1 MIYAKD
7 HKTSN
12 MFEPFS
18 HLGPK
23 RLKMLTD
30 SWPGLFREQVL
41 PTLPVDLLSKHYAR
55 DTGRPTKELFAMIG
69 LMVLQQMKD
78 LSDDEAVRQFAFNTE
93 WHYALDI
100 TGESDA
106 VAYICPKTLWN
117 VRDVMSR
124 HGLEE
129 AVFTAITG
137 HLATHFDVDMDKQR
151 LDSTH
156 IFSNM
161 KHLGRIGLFMRTIK
175 GFLTNLKRNHKHL
188 YAAVN
193 ADIIKRYMTKQG
205 ESGFAMVKPS
215 DSAKRLEDLAA
226 DLFSLVEQFKDEHAV
241 TSMSSY
247 HKLVRLL
254 KEQCVTT
261 QNEDKGADIE
271 IKPAKEIGADSMQNP
286 SDPDAGYDGH
296 KGQGYQAQVMETYS
310 ENGDAPCL
318 ITHVAVEAAHAHDAH
333 ALIPAIEAAAE
344 HGFAADE
351 ILADS
356 LYGSDENIQDA
367 AKLGVDVISPVLG
380 KVSEDKLGLDE
391 FNMSADET
399 VISCPQGKSPERI
412 TQKDEKVVALFA
424 IATCLACPCKD
435 RLSAPSAARQAGCPA
450 KAGKKGFYLR
460 YERKQVRLAV
470 RRAYER
476 TDEFKEKYRWRAG
489 EEGTNSL
496 AKQKT
501 GLGKLRVRGM
511 KAVRFAVTLKWLGVN
526 ILRASAFETA
536 KNGGNGLKTIAIIG
550 FILRI
555 LAWMG
560 QTGDNSCRI
569 PEVFMIYPVWN
580 NQSARNKAMA
590 G

>member
-7 HKTSN
+7 HKTGN
-12 MFEPFS
+12 MFDPFS

-30 SWPGLFREQVL
+30 SWPGLFRAQVL
-41 PTLPVDLLSKHYAR
+41 PKLPVDLLSKHYAR
-55 DTGRPTKELFAMIG
+55 ETGRPTKELSAMMG
-69 LMVLQQMKD
+69 LVVLQQMKD
-78 LSDDEAVRQFAFNTE
+78 LTDDEAVRQFAFNTE

-129 AVFTAITG
+129 VVFASITG
-137 HLATHFDVDMDKQR
+137 ALAAYLEMETGKQR

-161 KHLGRIGLFMRTIK
+161 KHLGRIGLFVRTMK
-175 GFLTNLKRNHKHL
+175 GFLKNLKRNHKQL
-188 YAAVN
+188 YAEVDAG
-193 ADIIKRYMTKQG
+193 IIKRYMTRQG

-215 DSAKRLEDLAA
+215 NSAKRLEDLAA
-226 DLFSLVEQFKDEHAV
+226 DLFALVEQFKDVDAV
-241 TSMSSY
+241 AAMSSY

-254 KEQCVTT
+254 KEQCAVTRSE
-261 QNEDKGADIE
+261 NEGAAIE
-271 IKPAKEIGADSMQNP
+271 VKPAKEIESDSMQNP
-286 SDPDAGYDGH
+286 SDPDAGYDAH

-318 ITHVAVEAAHAHDAH
+318 ITHVAVEPAHAHDAH
-333 ALIPAIEAAAE
+333 ALIPAIESAAK
-344 HGFAADE
+344 HGFAAEE

-367 AKLGVDVISPVLG
+367 AALGVRVISPVLG

-391 FNMSADET
+391 FRMSEDEV
-399 VISCPQGKSPERI
+399 VIACPQGRSPERI

-424 IATCLACPCKD
+424 LAACMACPCKG
-435 RLSAPSAARQAGCPA
+435 RCPA
-450 KAGKKGFYLR
+450 VEGKKGFYLR

-470 RRAYER
+470 RRAYEK
-476 TDEFKEKYRWRAG
+476 TGEFKEKYRWRAG

-526 ILRASAFETA
+526 IYRASAFKKA
-536 KNGGNGLKTIAIIG
+536 NHGGNGPKAIEAIWV
-550 FILRI
+550 ILRI
-555 LAWMG
+555 LAWMR
-560 QTGDNSCRI
+560 QTRDNIRRMVDVLVIC
-569 PEVFMIYPVWN
+569 PVWR
-580 NQSARNKAMA
+580 NQADQNKVMA

>member
-1 MIYAKD
+1 
-7 HKTSN
+7 
-12 MFEPFS
+12 
-18 HLGPK
+18 
-23 RLKMLTD
+23 ML
-30 SWPGLFREQVL
+30 
-41 PTLPVDLLSKHYAR
+41 
-55 DTGRPTKELFAMIG
+55 G
-69 LMVLQQMKD
+69 LMILQQMKD
-78 LSDDEAVRQFAFNTE
+78 LTDDEAVRQFAFNTE

-100 TGESDA
+100 TGDSDA

-124 HGLEE
+124 HGLEGDVFA
-129 AVFTAITG
+129 AVTG
-137 HLATHFDVDMDKQR
+137 NLAAHFEVEMGKQR

-175 GFLTNLKRNHKHL
+175 GFLTNLKRHHKDH
-188 YAAVN
+188 YAKLD

-215 DSAKRLEDLAA
+215 DSAKRLEDLAT
-226 DLFSLVEQFKDEHAV
+226 DLFSLVEQFKDADAI
-241 TSMSSY
+241 TAMSSY

-261 QNEDKGADIE
+261 QNEGKDVAIE
-271 IKPAKEIGADSMQNP
+271 IKANKEIGSDSMQNP

-333 ALIPAIEAAAE
+333 ALIPAIESANE
-344 HGFAADE
+344 NGFAARE

-367 AKLGVDVISPVLG
+367 AALGVRVISPVLG
-380 KVSEDKLGLDE
+380 KVSEDRLGLDE
-391 FNMSADET
+391 FHMSADET

-412 TQKDEKVVALFA
+412 TQKGEKVVAVFA
-424 IATCLACPCKD
+424 IATCLVCPCKD
-435 RLSAPSAARQAGCPA
+435 CCPA
-450 KAGKKGFYLR
+450 VEGKKGFYLR

-470 RRAYER
+470 RRAYEK
-476 TDEFKEKYRWRAG
+476 TDEFKEQYRWRAG

-526 ILRASAFETA
+526 ILRASAFEKA
-536 KNGGNGLKTIAIIG
+536 KTGGNGPKTTETIG
-550 FILRI
+550 SILRI
-555 LAWMG
+555 LAWMKR
-560 QTGDNSCRI
+560 TGDNICRTPGVI
-569 PEVFMIYPVWN
+569 VLYPVWS
-580 NQSARNKAMA
+580 NQPAQNKTMA